1 MCHLFGSTEKLRQ
14 SSRGGSLLDTAL
26 TSVALAATFAG
37 GRKQGDF
44 WKIFWETQ
52 WKLGCLSFGHGLSN

>member
-37 GRKQGDF
+37 GRKTGGFLEDF
-44 WKIFWETQ
+44 LGNSVET
-52 WKLGCLSFGHGLSN
+52 WVFVIWTWTK